1 VTTMFK
7 KITQLMCAVTLS
19 GITISAHAQVMPSP
33 TDRDLAARSA
43 YARGDTALSA
53 ATLSESVRLN
63 PFDAVALN
71 NLAVNYA
78 TQGDYQN
85 AIALLERAQ
94 RIAPNRADIVN
105 NLANLRAW
113 MTQDSQFTLGSRGV
127 PQSLNLP
134 RAEDAPREFPPL
146 WTPAI
151 GATTQPQTQPNNTA
165 PQVKPQPLYQQ
176 QANPPVAAQPLPV
189 SSQLYAQ
196 PQVTMTPSVYASK
209 SGTSHTR
216 RTTMSERISDST
228 RSKKKKLQA
237 VDCPVP

>member
-1 VTTMFK
+1 MTTMFK
-7 KITQLMCAVTLS
+7 KITQLMCAMTLS
-19 GITISAHAQVMPSP
+19 GMTISAHAQVMPSP

-113 MTQDSQFTLGSRGV
+113 MAQDSQFALGSRGV
-127 PQSLNLP
+127 PQALNLP
-134 RAEDAPREFPPL
+134 RAEDTPREFPPL
-146 WTPAI
+146 WAPAI
-151 GATTQPQTQPNNTA
+151 GATAQPPTQQSNAATQT
-165 PQVKPQPLYQQ
+165 YQQ
-176 QANPPVAAQPLPV
+176 PANPPVPTQQLPV
-189 SSQLYAQ
+189 SAQPYAQ

-209 SGTSHTR
+209 SGTAHTR
-216 RTTMSERISDST
+216 RTTMGERLSDST